1 MVSVQSALAWQ
12 LSVPSTHS
20 LTSAVSK
27 VARTHYHNIV
37 AAQLYITRI
46 KGQVLTHAKCP
57 VLQVAS
63 STDTVIAA
71 GYVDAVG
78 VCKTDALLALT
89 AFINVCV

>member
-27 VARTHYHNIV
+27 VARTHYHNIIIHV

-46 KGQVLTHAKCP
+46 KGQGLTHAKCP

-78 VCKTDALLALT
+78 V
-89 AFINVCV
+89 